1 MPGGLYIRDR
11 VSHALELSAHIAQ
24 VVALPPLSATPLLL
38 LLLLPLPPR
47 FPLPSRFPLPLLLL
61 RCVGDAPSCG
71 LALHTELLRCVKIA
85 ALPPTRGS
93 MVPILDHDAHVVVIM
108 SSLVPRVPSIA
119 AVAAVA
125 IAVTICPTIA
135 ARPTLLAFYAT
146 LAALAVTM
154 PRAVIAAVR

>member
-11 VSHALELSAHIAQ
+11 VSHALEFSAHIAQ

-61 RCVGDAPSCG
+61 RCVGDAPRCG

-85 ALPPTRGS
+85 ALPPT
-93 MVPILDHDAHVVVIM
+93 LDAHVVVIM

-125 IAVTICPTIA
+125 IAVAICPTIA